1 MLEEMVSQA
10 VNNSDLGIHTM
21 NIYRHFKG
29 GYYIVQ
35 SIATVE
41 ADRNGEQVV
50 IYQSLQ
56 DGRVWTR
63 PVSSFVE
70 PVPEDK
76 PNPTGQKLRF
86 ERVTKFNNQLNL
98 IPTEELVKELLSRD
112 DCPVELQTSLSD
124 KVWREEYLVGR
135 YDMVYVDRNNSHE
148 DFFLT
153 NIFDSLDRAI
163 SYARNHPNTEILKRV
178 YIKQDFD

>member
-1 MLEEMVSQA
+1 MMQDFYS
-10 VNNSDLGIHTM
+10 GIDTM

-35 SIATVE
+35 AIATVE

-63 PVSSFVE
+63 PVYSFIE

-86 ERVTKFNNQLNL
+86 EKVTDFNNQLN
-98 IPTEELVKELLSRD
+98 IVPTEKLIEELFSRE
-112 DCPVELQTSLSD
+112 DCPAEIKLFD
-124 KVWREEYLVGR
+124 KDRVWRTEYLIGQFKERFISQDNV
-135 YDMVYVDRNNSHE
+135 HE
-148 DFFLT
+148 DFFFHHCT
-153 NIFDSLDRAI
+153 NTMEEAVEKLKSLNDP
-163 SYARNHPNTEILKRV
+163 SLSILMRTHV
-178 YIKQDFD
+178 KQDFD

>member
-1 MLEEMVSQA
+1 MLQEIVSNFASQL
-10 VNNSDLGIHTM
+10 DTGIHTM

-29 GYYIVQ
+29 CYYIVQ

-41 ADRNGEQVV
+41 STGEPVV

-63 PVSSFVE
+63 PVSVFQE

-86 ERVTKFNNQLNL
+86 ERVTQFNNQLSMAS
-98 IPTEELVKELLSRD
+98 TDELVKELLTRD
-112 DCPVELQTSLSD
+112 DCPVELQIRSD

-135 YDMVYVDRNNSHE
+135 YDMRYVDRDHSYE
-148 DFFLT
+148 DFLLT
-153 NIFDSLDRAI
+153 NVFDSLERAI
-163 SYARNHPNTEILKRV
+163 PYARNHPNMKILKRV
-178 YIKQDFD
+178 CIKQDFD